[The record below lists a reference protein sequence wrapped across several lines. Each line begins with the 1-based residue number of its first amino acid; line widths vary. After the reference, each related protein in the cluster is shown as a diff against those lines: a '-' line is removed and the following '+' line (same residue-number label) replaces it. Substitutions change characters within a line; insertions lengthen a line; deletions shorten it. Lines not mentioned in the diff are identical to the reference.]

1 MTRHESFPPQRNI
14 MAGHSHSAN
23 IAVRKGKQD
32 AARAKLFS
40 KLARYILIAARN
52 GGGDPDTNLR
62 LRYAID
68 KARAVSMPKDNIE
81 RAIKKGTGDLDGE
94 NYEEVTYEG
103 YGPGGVALFI
113 EALTNN
119 RARTATDVRT
129 IIEKAGGNMGTPGSV
144 GYLFERKGIILLDAA
159 KNADE
164 DAVMTLALDAGAA
177 DFIKDGEV
185 YEIMTE
191 VADFQSVLEKVKAAG
206 YEPIE
211 AEVKNLA
218 KTAVDVEVEIGKR
231 IVKLMDKLDDND
243 DVQNVTTNATLTAE
257 MAE

>member
-1 MTRHESFPPQRNI
+1 

-81 RAIKKGTGDLDGE
+81 RAIKKGTGDLEGE

-103 YGPGGVALFI
+103 YAPGGVAILV

-129 IIEKAGGNMGTPGSV
+129 ILEKAGGNMGTPGSV
-144 GYLFERKGIILLDAA
+144 SYLFERKGLIIIDAA
-159 KNADE
+159 KFPDE
-164 DAVMTLALDAGAA
+164 DAMMTLALEAGAA
-177 DFIKDGEV
+177 DFAKVDTA
-185 YEIMTE
+185 YEIITE
-191 VADFQSVLEKVKAAG
+191 VADFQGVLEKVKAAS
-206 YEPIE
+206 IE
-211 AEVKNLA
+211 TIDAAIKNLA
-218 KTAVDVEVEIGKR
+218 KTSVEVDLETGQR
-231 IVKLMDKLDDND
+231 IVRLIDKLDDND
-243 DVQNVTTNATLTAE
+243 DVQNVDTNANLTAE
-257 MAE
+257 MSGD